1 MFQSSYNSIR
11 LYFKRLSEI
20 IEFNV
25 TPHIL
30 RHTYATRLEETG
42 IPPKIKQYLM
52 GHAKLDV
59 TQNTYTDT
67 QKEYVESFSAKITSA
82 FDTKQHQILALN
94 LTLFQT
100 FKNFM

>member
-1 MFQSSYNSIR
+1 
-11 LYFKRLSEI
+11 
-20 IEFNV
+20 
-25 TPHIL
+25 
-30 RHTYATRLEETG
+30 
-42 IPPKIKQYLM
+42 M

-100 FKNFM
+100 FKNFMSQNYPPKKTKNKKSGYFPKKLKNNRFWWR